1 MPIKIVVTGGESR
14 FARELKKIKTNY
26 KLIFRNKNQLNI
38 LSSNSIKKILKN
50 LNLNLFFI

>member
-1 MPIKIVVTGGESR
+1 MPTKIIVTGGESR